1 MYFGINRTESDT
13 SLVNPL
19 SFLDISSNV
28 PLSDSFGVCGIEA
41 IKSIEYEIKIIINY
55 LNHTNRP
62 LLSFVWQTR
71 PQNDPESHLLS
82 LSLSFFL

>member
-41 IKSIEYEIKIIINY
+41 IKSIEYIN
-55 LNHTNRP
+55 
-62 LLSFVWQTR
+62 
-71 PQNDPESHLLS
+71 
-82 LSLSFFL
+82 

>member
-41 IKSIEYEIKIIINY
+41 IKSIEQIKIIINY

-62 LLSFVWQTR
+62 LPSFVWQTR
-71 PQNDPESHLLS
+71 PQNDPESRLLF
-82 LSLSFFL
+82 LSLSFSFQ